1 MIKEN
6 DIGPEVW
13 GNSKTSV
20 TELDLLYPELQTHK
34 IKSPLLTQSVDKFC
48 RVIGRALMLWFDT
61 EGKFS
66 SHLVGYKC
74 RCGDSLDGIGTS
86 NHLGGGGGGV
96 VPRKECR
103 CVFVLLLWM
112 SPHRT
117 SLETVSTRR
126 RGLFLTVSHCF
137 TYVCLCSV
145 SQVSRVG
152 RSNRRLLL
160 QEKDIYSLIVRLS
173 MFHSVTTMLFS
184 LL

>member
-1 MIKEN
+1 MKVSFSE
-6 DIGPEVW
+6 P
-13 GNSKTSV
+13 K
-20 TELDLLYPELQTHK
+20 THK

-66 SHLVGYKC
+66 SHLVCYKC
-74 RCGDSLDGIGTS
+74 RGGDSLDGIGTS
-86 NHLGGGGGGV
+86 NHLGGGGGV

-103 CVFVLLLWM
+103 CVFALLMLLLLWM

-117 SLETVSTRR
+117 PLETVSPRR
-126 RGLFLTVSHCF
+126 RRLFLTVPHCF

-145 SQVSRVG
+145 SQVSSGG

-160 QEKDIYSLIVRLS
+160 QEKGYSFIVRLS
-173 MFHSVTTMLFS
+173 MFHSVATMLFS